1 MRNCSGSRE
10 LMKEVPNSP
19 MCVPFGF
26 SDKAE
31 RSSFIESKIISESI
45 YLIKSLTR
53 NNIKY
58 LYNKEIG

>member
-31 RSSFIESKIISESI
+31 RSSFIKSEIISE
-45 YLIKSLTR
+45 LIAKDTAADGP
-53 NNIKY
+53 KFW
-58 LYNKEIG
+58 